1 MDCRKANIILISIVS
16 TLSIITCLVL
26 IKVLLS
32 GVKGFEW
39 GSVSDWVSSICN
51 VVMASAAVG
60 AYIVARNYFTDI
72 IKKDGYDLIKKL
84 HLILIPE
91 MESNLNLSTGNVLDL
106 EVDLY
111 IAGENGIFQE
121 DDEESNLNISLSQ
134 DLSILQKRLK
144 TSYRLAHE
152 ISDTINNLDVYG
164 WRMVNKKREQLQ
176 HILKTHELV
185 FAYIHNIT
193 IYLQE
198 ILRRESPNF
207 HPIDKSTYY
216 SVNDKNAPPAYQ
228 DIELL
233 VSKLKH
239 YHSLLYSNDNETP
252 YTKILTQFHEY
263 HSDGKH
269 LKKYFEFKP

>member
-1 MDCRKANIILISIVS
+1 MEYRKLKAILLIIF
-16 TLSIITCLVL
+16 IITLFFATLVL
-26 IKVLLS
+26 IKVLFT
-32 GVKGFEW
+32 GAKGFEW
-39 GSVSDWVSSICN
+39 GSVSDWFSAICN
-51 VVMASAAVG
+51 AVMASAAVG
-60 AYIVARNYFTDI
+60 AYMVARNYFTDI

-84 HLILIPE
+84 HLTLIPE
-91 MESNLNLSTGNVLDL
+91 MESNLNLSAGNVLDL

-121 DDEESNLNISLSQ
+121 DDEESNLNIALNQ

-198 ILRRESPNF
+198 ILRRESPDF